1 MDGVNN
7 STATQSTTQAAQS
20 TANKS
25 GTITGNNSALG
36 KDAFLQLLVAQLQ
49 NQDPLSPMEDKDFIA
64 QMAQFSSL
72 EQMQDL
78 NKNMQVSQL
87 EIVLAL
93 NELIEKFD
101 ASQKQMNETLESIK
115 ESLSAGNAAKAYGE

>member
-7 STATQSTTQAAQS
+7 STSTQATAQVAEKKSS
-20 TANKS
+20 TISA
-25 GTITGNNSALG
+25 NNSALG
-36 KDAFLQLLVAQLQ
+36 KDAFLQILVAQLQ

-115 ESLSAGNAAKAYGE
+115 ESLKTENAAKAYGE

>member
-1 MDGVNN
+1 MDAVNN
-7 STATQSTTQAAQS
+7 SSTAQATSRAQTEKKSTTV
-20 TANKS
+20 S
-25 GTITGNNSALG
+25 GDNSALG
-36 KDAFLQLLVAQLQ
+36 KDAFLQILVTQLQ

-78 NKNMQVSQL
+78 NKNMQMSQL

-101 ASQKQMNETLESIK
+101 ASQKETNDTLTSIK
-115 ESLSAGNAAKAYGE
+115 ESISAGNAVKAYGE

>member
-1 MDGVNN
+1 MDAV
-7 STATQSTTQAAQS
+7 SRS
-20 TANKS
+20 
-25 GTITGNNSALG
+25 NSAAETQNTNSSSSTLTGPNSGLG
-36 KDAFLQLLVAQLQ
+36 KDAFLKLLVAQLQ
-49 NQDPLSPMEDKDFIA
+49 NQDPLNPMEDKDFIA

-72 EQMQDL
+72 EQMQEL

-101 ASQKQMNETLESIK
+101 KSQSEMNETLNSIK
-115 ESLSAGNAAKAYGE
+115 DSLKAESAAKAYGE